1 MDHFEKNSLRRF
13 TPCLFGTQPEVAHA
27 LAVVHTELILIH
39 PFREGNGRVARML
52 SIIMAAQ
59 AGLPP
64 LDFGRLKGR
73 KRETYF
79 RAVQAGMD
87 YDYAPMEAIFTGVIE
102 RTLRQR
108 SQP

>member
-1 MDHFEKNSLRRF
+1 
-13 TPCLFGTQPEVAHA
+13 
-27 LAVVHTELILIH
+27 
-39 PFREGNGRVARML
+39 ML
-52 SIIMAAQ
+52 SIVMAAQ

-64 LDFGRLKGR
+64 LDFGHLKGR

-79 RAVQAGMD
+79 RAVQVGMD
-87 YDYAPMEAIFTGVIE
+87 YDYAPTEAIFTGVIE